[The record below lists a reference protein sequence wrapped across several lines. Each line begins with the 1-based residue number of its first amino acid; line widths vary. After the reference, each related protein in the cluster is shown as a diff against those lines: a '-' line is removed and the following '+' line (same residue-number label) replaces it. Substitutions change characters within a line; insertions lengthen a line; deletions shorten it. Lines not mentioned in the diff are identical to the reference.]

1 MYNALA
7 TMKPTDDAP
16 ATSSLA
22 PAGSLEEIFTL
33 FDPTLEIDPSEK
45 FYIPRTDHGLRKLS
59 SDLLRSP
66 NYLHA
71 FLCGHSGSGK
81 TTELKRLV
89 REPEILERFL
99 PIFLTGAEFGE
110 TVHLTHD
117 ALLVEIGL
125 ALTRFGKPLGLDSDI
140 AEKLDTWGREVVK
153 TFYDSKAAEAEAG
166 AEGNAWIAWFKA
178 TLSTRREWSTEKK
191 QVLEPRVQDL
201 MKILDEIAQDLK
213 NRSGRRILVVV
224 DDLEKGESDAHK
236 AMHTRLFEESYD
248 VLVQPRF
255 SIVYTLPIYFRA
267 LAGSRIPQDRIYA
280 FSAAR
285 LYGIEEKAKDRP
297 PLDHESPGYKLMRQF
312 VEARLA
318 DPAALIAPDALDP
331 LLRIGGGLFRETAR
345 SVRDAA
351 YFVELR
357 GGSRIEAAD
366 AEQVF
371 NQVKKEYQPMIRG
384 EAVAILK
391 AVLARREGWVPG
403 VEPYLQS
410 RAVVEYE
417 NGDLW
422 LDLRSVLKRYVREL
436 EDGA

>member
-1 MYNALA
+1 MRPN
-7 TMKPTDDAP
+7 DDTPNDGSLSP
-16 ATSSLA
+16 AS
-22 PAGSLEEIFTL
+22 SLEEIFTL
-33 FDPTLEIDPSEK
+33 FDPTLEIDPEGQ
-45 FYIPRTDHGLRKLS
+45 FYIPRTDHDLQKLS
-59 SDLLRSP
+59 FDLRRCP
-66 NYLHA
+66 AHLHA
-71 FLCGHSGSGK
+71 FLCGHRGSGK

-89 REPEILERFL
+89 KQPVVLERFF
-99 PIFLTGAEFGE
+99 PIFLTGTDFGE

-125 ALTRFGKPLGLDSDI
+125 ALTRFGKPLGLDADL
-140 AEKLDTWGREVVK
+140 AKELETWGRETVK
-153 TFYDSKAAEAEAG
+153 TLYHSEAAEAEAG
-166 AEGNAWIAWFKA
+166 AQGNAWIAWFKA
-178 TLSTRREWSTEKK
+178 TLSTRREWTTEKK
-191 QVLEPRVQDL
+191 QILEPRVQEL
-201 MKILDEIAQDLK
+201 VQILNRIALDLK
-213 NRSGRRILVVV
+213 NLIGKSILVVV

-236 AMHTRLFEESYD
+236 EMHKRLFEESYD

-267 LAGSRIPQDRIYA
+267 LPGSRVPNERIYA

-285 LYGIEEKAKDRP
+285 IYGIEEKANDRP
-297 PLDHESPGYKLMRQF
+297 PLDHGSPGYQLMRRF
-312 VEARLA
+312 VDARLA
-318 DPAALIAPDALDP
+318 DPGALITPEALDA

-357 GGSRIEAAD
+357 GGVRIEAED
-366 AEQVF
+366 AEKVF